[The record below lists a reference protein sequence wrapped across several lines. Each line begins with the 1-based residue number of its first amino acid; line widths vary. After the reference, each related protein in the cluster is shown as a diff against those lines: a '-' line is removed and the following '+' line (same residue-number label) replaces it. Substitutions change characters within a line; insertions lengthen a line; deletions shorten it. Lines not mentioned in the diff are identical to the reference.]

1 MAAVVAAEHCARCT
15 AGRSCKTAASVPSLL
30 SVLQHASTRSTKYVQ
45 IMLMDPA
52 FLIVD
57 QTLDAMD
64 RETQALRCSPT
75 LHRHL

>member
-1 MAAVVAAEHCARCT
+1 MRVFGVTSAH
-15 AGRSCKTAASVPSLL
+15 
-30 SVLQHASTRSTKYVQ
+30 VQ

-64 RETQALRCSPT
+64 RETQALRCLPT
-75 LHRHL
+75 LHHHLQHGIRTG

>member
-1 MAAVVAAEHCARCT
+1 
-15 AGRSCKTAASVPSLL
+15 
-30 SVLQHASTRSTKYVQ
+30 VQ

-64 RETQALRCSPT
+64 RETQALQHCTIACSMVSVRDSIPHGNVSRT
-75 LHRHL
+75 AWYLRLHLCARDSSGTQSASS

>member
-1 MAAVVAAEHCARCT
+1 MRVLGA
-15 AGRSCKTAASVPSLL
+15 PS
-30 SVLQHASTRSTKYVQ
+30 AYVQ